1 MTHEQ
6 ATARYPHREVFASA
20 GQSVSDWGKPFR
32 LALERSRGL
41 GLIHIHAEG
50 VGPPEPAEP
59 DGMIIPGA
67 HDGDATVLPKFPYLG
82 TVTLYWNDRKEVAVA
97 R

>member
-6 ATARYPHREVFASA
+6 ALAAFQHREVFASA
-20 GQSVSDWGKPFR
+20 GQSVSEWGAPFR
-32 LALERSRGL
+32 RARERASNL
-41 GLIHIHAEG
+41 GLAHLDVVAANLFR
-50 VGPPEPAEP
+50 PAEP
-59 DGMIIPGA
+59 DGMILPGA

-82 TVTLYWNDRKEVAVA
+82 TVTLYWNDRAEVAVA